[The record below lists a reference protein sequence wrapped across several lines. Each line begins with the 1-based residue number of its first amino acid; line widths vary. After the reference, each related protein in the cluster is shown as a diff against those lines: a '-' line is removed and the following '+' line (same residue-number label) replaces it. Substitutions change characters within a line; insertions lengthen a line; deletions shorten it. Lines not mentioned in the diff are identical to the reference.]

1 MTSRSAAFLAH
12 LRPTIIATLLLV
24 VLAMTP
30 AAEAASSGAREPVAT
45 ASAGWQG
52 RAIEN
57 PRPRLRL
64 QPARWPAGWSAGAVR
79 FGAGYGHPGGDRRV
93 REVQRRLTQLG
104 YRPGPVDGLFGPRTR
119 AATKWFQYKH
129 GLEHTG
135 GVNQT
140 TLAVL
145 RSRSDHEPLPATHEA
160 KSPRTIENP
169 GGRPAKSRGDEPA
182 RSRGGQPATGRA
194 GESARHP
201 GGRPATGG
209 KAKAKDGKG
218 RADEPRSGVRAGT
231 GSEEPTSPA
240 GAGMPSDGGHDRV
253 ALIVALLLLLLALGA
268 GVVVG
273 LYGLDLFRKQPETRK
288 PVPPARPALPRGAL
302 EVAPPAVRPR
312 PSSGM
317 PEATTAVARPRPAP
331 TTTPV
336 LGYVVVNHIHPETN
350 GTTLESLEALC
361 VRRGWSLTKV
371 VHDRDPSTGRMAD
384 RQGLIYALK
393 DIRAGDAAGIVVARL
408 RDFTRLRDL
417 AVLMQWVADAD
428 GFVAAADRELD
439 TSTRAGRATAT
450 AIVELGRWERAAIA
464 ERTRRDLTN
473 GRFTPPVGI
482 NQEIGPYLG
491 TMRDRG
497 ISLRAISDALNLGNV
512 PAPEGSTRWRPATVQ
527 AVAGERPR
535 NNGH

>member
-1 MTSRSAAFLAH
+1 MKLRSAAFPAH
-12 LRPTIIATLLLV
+12 LRPTIIASLLLA
-24 VLAMTP
+24 VLAMAP
-30 AAEAASSGAREPVAT
+30 AAEAARPDVSEPVAM
-45 ASAGWQG
+45 ASAGWHG
-52 RAIEN
+52 RAVQN

-64 QPARWPAGWSAGAVR
+64 KPTRWPAGWSAGAIA
-79 FGAGYGHPGGDRRV
+79 FGAGYGHAGGDRRV

-104 YRPGPVDGLFGPRTR
+104 YRPGPLDGVFGPRTR

-129 GLEHTG
+129 GLKHTG
-135 GVNQT
+135 RVNHA

-145 RSRSDHEPLPATHEA
+145 RSRSDHEPLPTTREVKAPVTTGNA
-160 KSPRTIENP
+160 A
-169 GGRPAKSRGDEPA
+169 GDPAKSRGGEPA
-182 RSRGGQPATGRA
+182 ANTGEQPVGRGIGEPAAPAAGGSSSEPSRN
-194 GESARHP
+194 
-201 GGRPATGG
+201 
-209 KAKAKDGKG
+209 
-218 RADEPRSGVRAGT
+218 
-231 GSEEPTSPA
+231 
-240 GAGMPSDGGHDRV
+240 RV

-273 LYGLDLFRKQPETRK
+273 LYGLDLFRKAPERRK
-288 PVPPARPALPRGAL
+288 PAPPARPELPRGAL
-302 EVAPPAVRPR
+302 EVAPAAIRPR
-312 PSSGM
+312 PSAGTA
-317 PEATTAVARPRPAP
+317 EVTTAVARRRPAAS
-331 TTTPV
+331 TTPV
-336 LGYVVVNHIHPETN
+336 LGYVVVNHTHPETN
-350 GTTLESLEALC
+350 GTTLEPLEALC

-393 DIRAGDAAGIVVARL
+393 DIRAGDASGLVVARL

-428 GFVAAADRELD
+428 GFVAAADRDLD

-450 AIVELGRWERAAIA
+450 AIIELGRWERAAIA

-473 GRFTPPVGI
+473 GRFTPPVRI

-491 TMRDRG
+491 TMRARG
-497 ISLRAISDALNLGNV
+497 ISLRAIADALNLGNV

-527 AVAGERPR
+527 AVAGEAPR